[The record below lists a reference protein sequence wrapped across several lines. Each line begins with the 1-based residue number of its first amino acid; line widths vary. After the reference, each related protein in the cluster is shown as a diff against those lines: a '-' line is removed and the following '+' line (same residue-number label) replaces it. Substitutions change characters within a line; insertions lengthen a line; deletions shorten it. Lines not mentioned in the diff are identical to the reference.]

1 MDQLEEIKRKI
12 DIVELINSYV
22 PLKKSGRNFKAL
34 CPFHSEKTPSFTVS
48 PERQIWH
55 CFGGCGEGGDIF
67 KFLMKIE
74 NLDFGEAVKELAKRA
89 GVKLTQYQPS
99 EGEKNKQLLYEINHL
114 ASEFYHFLL
123 LNHPSGKKALDYI
136 LGRGIKKESLKLFKI
151 GFAPNSWRSLQA
163 FLVGKKGYKTEDL
176 ERSGLVIK
184 TQRGDYY
191 DRFRNRLMFPLK
203 DHHDNVRG
211 FAGRL
216 LDPQVKEAKYVNTPE
231 TLIYHKSDLLY
242 GFVEA
247 KEEIKKQDQ
256 VVLVEGEL
264 DMISSFQTGVK
275 NVLAI
280 KGTALTE
287 SQVKLI
293 TRFTQKMVLALD
305 QDLAGDQ
312 AARRGIEMAENQGMM
327 IRVVETK
334 QGKDPDEI
342 AQKNPSLWQ
351 ELVKKAVPVY
361 DYLLDSAFARFDGN
375 SIEGKRKI
383 SEEII
388 PVLAKI
394 SNEIVR
400 DHYIRQL
407 SERLKI
413 GEEAIVK
420 EIEKAKTNQ
429 SQIGAGQALFG
440 QRSIQDKEKSQ
451 REILE
456 EYLLSLAFQSGQWD
470 LLKKRKITGLIKTY
484 RLLRILELLKDYFQH
499 YQNANSERFAKKL
512 EPELLET
519 FNHLYLND
527 LGSLLEDE
535 EKFQKELTK
544 ITARLEKIDLLKN
557 LGEISDK
564 IKSLEKE
571 KQLSSENQKI
581 LQKYHEDFR
590 DFSAQLKNFE
600 KEE

>member
-1 MDQLEEIKRKI
+1 MDHLEEIKRKV
-12 DIVELINSYV
+12 DIVELINSYT
-22 PLKKSGRNFKAL
+22 PLKKAGRNFKAL
-34 CPFHSEKTPSFTVS
+34 CPFHSEKTPSFMVS

-74 NLDFGEAVKELAKRA
+74 NIDFGEAVKELAKRA

-114 ASEFYHFLL
+114 AEEYYHFLL
-123 LNHPSGKKALDYI
+123 TQHPSGKRALDYI

-151 GFAPNSWRSLQA
+151 GFAPDSWRSLQA

-176 ERSGLVIK
+176 ERAGLILK
-184 TQRGDYY
+184 NQRGDFY

-242 GFVEA
+242 GLTEA
-247 KEEIKKQDQ
+247 KQEIKKQDQ
-256 VVLVEGEL
+256 AVLVEGEL

-287 SQVKLI
+287 SQIKLI
-293 TRFTQKMVLALD
+293 SRFTQKIVLALD

-327 IRVVETK
+327 IRVIETK

-342 AQKNPSLWQ
+342 AQKDPKLWQ
-351 ELVKKAVPVY
+351 ELVKKALPVY
-361 DYLLDSAFARFDGN
+361 DYLLDSAFARFDGQ

-388 PVLAKI
+388 PIWAKI
-394 SNEIVR
+394 NNEIVR
-400 DHYIRQL
+400 DHYIRLL
-407 SERLKI
+407 SERLKV
-413 GEEAIVK
+413 GEEAIIK
-420 EIEKAKTNQ
+420 EIEKAKANQ
-429 SQIGAGQALFG
+429 AQTGAGQALFG
-440 QRSIQDKEKSQ
+440 QRSAQNKEKPQ
-451 REILE
+451 RENLE
-456 EYLLSLAFQSGQWD
+456 EYLFSLAFQSGQWD
-470 LLKKRKITGLIKTY
+470 LLKKRKIAGLIKTY
-484 RLLRILELLKDYFQH
+484 RLSRILELLKDYFQQ
-499 YQNANSERFAKKL
+499 YQNINSERFAKKL

-527 LGSLLEDE
+527 LGDLLEDE
-535 EKFQKELTK
+535 VKFQKELGK
-544 ITARLEKIDLLKN
+544 ITARLEKIDLLEN
-557 LGEISDK
+557 LAQISDK

-571 KQLSSENQKI
+571 KQLSPENKKI
-581 LQKYHEDFR
+581 LQKHHEDFR
-590 DFSAQLKNFE
+590 DLSSQLKSFE
-600 KEE
+600 EEE

>member
-1 MDQLEEIKRKI
+1 MDQLEEIKRKV
-12 DIVELINSYV
+12 DIVELINSYI
-22 PLKKSGRNFKAL
+22 PLKKAGRNFKAL
-34 CPFHSEKTPSFTVS
+34 CPFHSEKTPSFMVS

-55 CFGGCGEGGDIF
+55 CFGGCGDGGDIF

-114 ASEFYHFLL
+114 ATEFYHFLL
-123 LNHPSGKKALDYI
+123 TSHPSGKRALDYI

-151 GFAPNSWRSLQA
+151 GFAPDSWRSLQA
-163 FLVGKKGYKTEDL
+163 FLVGKKGYRNEDL
-176 ERSGLVIK
+176 ERAGLVIK
-184 TQRGDYY
+184 AQRGDFY

-216 LDPQVKEAKYVNTPE
+216 LESEAKEAKYVNTPE
-231 TLIYHKSDLLY
+231 TLVYHKSDLLY
-242 GFVEA
+242 GLTEA

-264 DMISSFQTGVK
+264 DMISSFQAGVK

-293 TRFTQKMVLALD
+293 SRFTQKIVLALD

-327 IRVVETK
+327 IRVLEAK

-342 AQKNPSLWQ
+342 AQEDPKLWQ

-361 DYLLDSAFARFDGN
+361 DYLLDSAFVRFDGQ

-388 PVLAKI
+388 PIWAKI
-394 SNEIVR
+394 NNEIIR
-400 DHYIRQL
+400 DHYIRLL

-420 EIEKAKTNQ
+420 EIEKARANQ
-429 SQIGAGQALFG
+429 NQTGAGQALFG
-440 QRSIQDKEKSQ
+440 QKSAENKDRSQ
-451 REILE
+451 RENLE
-456 EYLLSLAFQSGQWD
+456 EYLLSLAFQSGKWD
-470 LLKKRKITGLIKTY
+470 LLKKRKIISLVKTY
-484 RLLRILELLKDYFQH
+484 RLARIMELLKDYFRH

-519 FNHLYLND
+519 FNNFYLND
-527 LGSLLEDE
+527 LGDLLEDE
-535 EKFQKELTK
+535 EKFQKELDK
-544 ITARLEKIDLLKN
+544 ITARLEKIDLLEK
-557 LGEISDK
+557 LGEISGK
-564 IKSLEKE
+564 IKSLEKG

-581 LQKYHEDFR
+581 LQKHHEDFR
-590 DFSAQLKNFE
+590 DLSSQLKSFEE
-600 KEE
+600 KE